1 MASIFQNTV
10 PIPLATGNLKV
21 DNPINPTLQNIE
33 DQSGIASNLQIS
45 TERVRVVNTTPE
57 TCPLEVETSI
67 AGAGISFK
75 DATTISHDRVGV
87 GAFGDL
93 LCLRGGANL
102 LGTMQ
107 LGNDFADVRGN
118 ELRNFVPVTL
128 SSGVLTINSSNQD
141 SYNACVLEVTGAVNI
156 TIDNSVRE
164 GFNISIVQVDANQCT
179 FVATGGLTLRNR
191 QGHTKTAGQWATTSL
206 VKLGTN
212 LILAGDTA

>member
-1 MASIFQNTV
+1 MALIQQ
-10 PIPLATGNLKV
+10 TGNNKPITDGFLKT
-21 DNPINPTLQNIE
+21 PSAISPTPQVVE
-33 DQSGIASNLQIS
+33 DQSGVASNLQIS

-57 TCPLEVETSI
+57 TCPLEVETNI

-156 TIDNSVRE
+156 TINNSVRE